1 MSFKS
6 SNQSRK
12 KRSSDSSMET
22 VSCAEQPLLS
32 RLQTNCVPTGVSK
45 PHSSASPGEV
55 GSILIVTVVAHPG
68 IGRYVKYRNFNESC
82 VKTEQIVISPFPC
95 ISHLLYEKKNI
106 NLAVNWEKG

>member
-12 KRSSDSSMET
+12 KRSSDSSTEA

-45 PHSSASPGEV
+45 PHSSASPGEA
-55 GSILIVTVVAHPG
+55 GGILIVTVVAHPG
-68 IGRYVKYRNFNESC
+68 IGRYVKYRNFNESWAS
-82 VKTEQIVISPFPC
+82 I
-95 ISHLLYEKKNI
+95 
-106 NLAVNWEKG
+106 